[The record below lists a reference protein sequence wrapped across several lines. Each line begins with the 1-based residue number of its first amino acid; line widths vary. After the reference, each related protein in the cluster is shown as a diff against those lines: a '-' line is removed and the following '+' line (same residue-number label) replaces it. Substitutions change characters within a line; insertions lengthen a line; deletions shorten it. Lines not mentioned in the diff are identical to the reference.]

1 LEESA
6 WQHSDGGHLLAL
18 GSFALGAEQTRVA
31 PAAQHRL
38 GRPRHDIAAFRA
50 SCEGTELQDQQT
62 SWFDQ
67 QMNEL
72 RRIVAPRWVAALWT
86 SLAVTLV
93 AYSADAQVSR
103 DVLTTSIETAIVEE
117 GLVGA
122 TWALVTPEGTT
133 TGAAGLSNAR
143 AKRPMSPEHRVQV
156 GSVAKTLVA
165 TGVLALVTHGRV
177 DLDAPVARY
186 LPDLPIENRWEPE
199 SPLRVRHLLDHTG
212 GLDDARMWQVFS
224 LRADPDAPLRDGLT
238 HSGGTLRLR
247 HRPGERFSYS
257 NTGYLLLGILI
268 EAVTG
273 TRYERWLDVELL
285 APLGM
290 TRSTF
295 AFVTQT
301 GPEADPTLAMGHFD
315 PKSTSAAVP
324 IHVRPA
330 SQLTTT
336 AADMARFASF
346 LMGDGVVGGRTLV
359 DSELLRSMS
368 VATTTEAA
376 RGGLAAGYALGLA
389 RRDRHGVVGRCHLGN
404 IGTFRSAICVYP
416 EQQRAFFVAF
426 NSDPEDGRFDR
437 VDALLVDALGVT
449 SPALQPVRPS
459 GVDPTKW
466 EGLYRVRPNRFEQFA
481 YLDELLGV
489 TRVRWD
495 GEALHLEPLAGSARA
510 LTPLGGQLF
519 RAPDR
524 REATH
529 VLLRMSGGTP
539 TLSDGLRTLERVS
552 AASVWGLWVSALVGL
567 LALAYLVIV
576 GALRSVQAL
585 RRGRWRNEPLRWPV
599 LCLLLLGAAP
609 ALYLMQS
616 FLAIG
621 DPTAANLAVAALSGF
636 LPIAL
641 LIGAAQRVRAGVGT
655 LRARLDLGAIAGLL
669 QWYAVLA
676 AWGLAPLV
684 LWR

>member
-1 LEESA
+1 ML
-6 WQHSDGGHLLAL
+6 
-18 GSFALGAEQTRVA
+18 T
-31 PAAQHRL
+31 
-38 GRPRHDIAAFRA
+38 A
-50 SCEGTELQDQQT
+50 SIE
-62 SWFDQ
+62 
-67 QMNEL
+67 
-72 RRIVAPRWVAALWT
+72 AAL
-86 SLAVTLV
+86 
-93 AYSADAQVSR
+93 
-103 DVLTTSIETAIVEE
+103 VEE

-133 TGAAGLSNAR
+133 IGAAGLNDASR
-143 AKRPMSPEHRVQV
+143 QREMLPDDRVQV

-165 TGVLALVTHGRV
+165 TGVLALVTQGRI
-177 DLDAPVARY
+177 DLDAPLARY
-186 LPDLPIENRWEPE
+186 LPEVPIENRWE
-199 SPLRVRHLLDHTG
+199 SDAPLRVRHLLDHTG

-224 LRADPDAPLRDGLT
+224 LRANPDAPLCDGLT
-238 HSGGTLRLR
+238 HPGGTLRLR

-257 NTGYLLLGILI
+257 NTGYLLLGMLI
-268 EAVTG
+268 ETVTG
-273 TRYERWLDVELL
+273 TRYERWLDAELL

-330 SQLTTT
+330 SQFTTT

-346 LMGDGVVGGRTLV
+346 LMGNGVVDGRTLV
-359 DSELLRSMS
+359 DGNLLRGMS
-368 VATTTEAA
+368 VATTTEAV
-376 RGGLAAGYALGLA
+376 RSGLAAGYALGLA

-404 IGTFRSAICVYP
+404 IGTFRSAICLYP
-416 EQQRAFFVAF
+416 EQRRAFFVAF

-437 VDALLVDALGVT
+437 VDALLVDALGLT
-449 SPALQPVRPS
+449 SPPLQPVQAP
-459 GVDPTKW
+459 GVDPKEW
-466 EGLYRVRPNRFEQFA
+466 EGFYRVRPSRFEQFA
-481 YLDELLGV
+481 YLDELVGV

-495 GEALHLEPLAGSARA
+495 GEELHLEPLAGSARA
-510 LTPLGGQLF
+510 LTPIGGRLF

-529 VLLRMSGGTP
+529 VLLRTSAGTAVV
-539 TLSDGLRTLERVS
+539 SDGLRTLERMS
-552 AASVWGLWVSALVGL
+552 AVSVWGLWLSAAVGVV
-567 LALAYLVIV
+567 ALAYLLVA
-576 GALRSVQAL
+576 GAFRSVMAL
-585 RRGRWRNEPLRWPV
+585 RRGEWRNEPLRWPV
-599 LCLLLLGAAP
+599 LCLMLLVIAP
-609 ALYLMQS
+609 GLYLTQS

-621 DPTAANLAVAALSGF
+621 DPTPANVAMAMLSGVLPAAL
-636 LPIAL
+636 L
-641 LIGAAQRVRAGVGT
+641 LGAVQRVRAGVGT

-669 QWYAVLA
+669 QWYTVLA

>member
-1 LEESA
+1 
-6 WQHSDGGHLLAL
+6 
-18 GSFALGAEQTRVA
+18 
-31 PAAQHRL
+31 
-38 GRPRHDIAAFRA
+38 
-50 SCEGTELQDQQT
+50 
-62 SWFDQ
+62 
-67 QMNEL
+67 MNDL
-72 RRIVAPRWVAALWT
+72 RRNVAPRWAAALCG
-86 SLAVTLV
+86 SLAITLG
-93 AYSADAQVSR
+93 APSAGAQGPR
-103 DVLTTSIETAIVEE
+103 DLLETSIETALVEE

-133 TGAAGLSNAR
+133 IGAGGLNDASR
-143 AKRPMSPEHRVQV
+143 RRPMSPDDRVQV

-165 TGVLALVTHGRV
+165 TGVLALVTQGRV

-186 LPDLPIENRWEPE
+186 LPDVPIENRWEPG

-212 GLDDARMWQVFS
+212 GLDDARIWQVFS
-224 LRADPDAPLRDGLT
+224 LRADPDAPLRDGLM
-238 HSGGTLRLR
+238 HPGGTLRLR

-257 NTGYLLLGILI
+257 NTGYLLLGMLI
-268 EAVTG
+268 ETVTA
-273 TRYERWLDVELL
+273 TRYERWLDAELL

-301 GPEADPTLAMGHFD
+301 GPEADATLAMGHFD
-315 PKSTSAAVP
+315 PTSTSATVP
-324 IHVRPA
+324 MHLRPA
-330 SQLTTT
+330 SQFTTT

-346 LMGDGVVGGRTLV
+346 LLGDGVVDGRTLV
-359 DSELLRSMS
+359 DGNLLRGMS

-389 RRDRHGVVGRCHLGN
+389 RRDRHGVVGQCHLGN
-404 IGTFRSAICVYP
+404 SGTFRSAICLYP

-437 VDALLVDALGVT
+437 VEALLVDALGMT
-449 SPALQPVRPS
+449 SPSLQPVRAP
-459 GVDPTKW
+459 GVDPTEW
-466 EGLYRVRPNRFEQFA
+466 EGFYRVRPNRFEQFA
-481 YLDELLGV
+481 YLDELVGV

-495 GEALHLEPLAGSARA
+495 GKELHLDPLAGSARA
-510 LTPLGGQLF
+510 LTPIGGGLF

-529 VLLRMSGGTP
+529 VLLRTSEGMP
-539 TLSDGLRTLERVS
+539 VVSDGLRTLERVN
-552 AASVWGLWVSALVGL
+552 ATSVWGLWLSAVAGVV
-567 LALAYLVIV
+567 ALAYLLIA
-576 GALRSVQAL
+576 GAVRSVRAL
-585 RRGRWRNEPLRWPV
+585 RRGEWRNEPLRWPA
-599 LCLLLLGAAP
+599 LCLMLLVVASG
-609 ALYLMQS
+609 LYLTQP

-621 DPTAANLAVAALSGF
+621 DRTAANVAMAVLSTV
-636 LPIAL
+636 LPVAL
-641 LIGAAQRVRAGVGT
+641 LLGVVQRVRAGVRT
-655 LRARLDLGAIAGLL
+655 LRAHLDLGAIAGLL

>member
-1 LEESA
+1 
-6 WQHSDGGHLLAL
+6 
-18 GSFALGAEQTRVA
+18 
-31 PAAQHRL
+31 
-38 GRPRHDIAAFRA
+38 
-50 SCEGTELQDQQT
+50 
-62 SWFDQ
+62 
-67 QMNEL
+67 M
-72 RRIVAPRWVAALWT
+72 
-86 SLAVTLV
+86 
-93 AYSADAQVSR
+93 
-103 DVLTTSIETAIVEE
+103 
-117 GLVGA
+117 
-122 TWALVTPEGTT
+122 
-133 TGAAGLSNAR
+133 
-143 AKRPMSPEHRVQV
+143 
-156 GSVAKTLVA
+156 
-165 TGVLALVTHGRV
+165 
-177 DLDAPVARY
+177 
-186 LPDLPIENRWEPE
+186 PIDNRWEPE

-238 HSGGTLRLR
+238 HPGGTLRLR

-257 NTGYLLLGILI
+257 NTGYLLLGMLI
-268 EAVTG
+268 ETVTG
-273 TRYERWLDVELL
+273 TRYERWLDAELL

-330 SQLTTT
+330 SQFTTT

-346 LMGDGVVGGRTLV
+346 LMGDGVVDGRTLV
-359 DSELLRSMS
+359 DGNLLRGMS
-368 VATTTEAA
+368 VATTTEAV

-404 IGTFRSAICVYP
+404 IGTFRSAICLYP

-437 VDALLVDALGVT
+437 VEALLVDALGVT
-449 SPALQPVRPS
+449 SPSLQPVQAP
-459 GVDPTKW
+459 GVDPNEW
-466 EGLYRVRPNRFEQFA
+466 EGFYRVRPNRFEQFA
-481 YLDELLGV
+481 YLDELAGV

-495 GEALHLEPLAGSARA
+495 GEELHLEPLAGSARA
-510 LTPLGGQLF
+510 LTPIGGKLF

-529 VLLRMSGGTP
+529 VLLRTSEGTAVV
-539 TLSDGLRTLERVS
+539 SDGLRTLERVN
-552 AASVWGLWVSALVGL
+552 AVSVWGLWLSAGVGVV
-567 LALAYLVIV
+567 ALAYLLVV
-576 GALRSVQAL
+576 GAFRSVMAL
-585 RRGRWRNEPLRWPV
+585 RRGEWRNEPLRWPV
-599 LCLLLLGAAP
+599 LCLMLLVIAP
-609 ALYLMQS
+609 GLYLTQS

-621 DPTAANLAVAALSGF
+621 DPTLANVAMAVLSGVLPAAL
-636 LPIAL
+636 L
-641 LIGAAQRVRAGVGT
+641 LGAVQRVRAGIGT

>member
-1 LEESA
+1 
-6 WQHSDGGHLLAL
+6 
-18 GSFALGAEQTRVA
+18 
-31 PAAQHRL
+31 
-38 GRPRHDIAAFRA
+38 
-50 SCEGTELQDQQT
+50 
-62 SWFDQ
+62 
-67 QMNEL
+67 MNEL
-72 RRIVAPRWVAALWT
+72 QRVVAPRWATVVFGL
-86 SLAVTLV
+86 LAVTLSV
-93 AYSADAQVSR
+93 PSAGAQGPR
-103 DVLTTSIETAIVEE
+103 DLLSTSIEAVLAEE

-122 TWALVTPEGTT
+122 TWALVTPQGTT
-133 TGAAGLSNAR
+133 IGAAGLNDVSR
-143 AKRPMSPEHRVQV
+143 QRLMSPDDRVQV

-165 TGVLALVTHGRV
+165 TGVLALATQGRV

-186 LPDLPIENRWEPE
+186 LPNVPIDNRWGPE

-224 LRADPDAPLRDGLT
+224 LRANPDAPLRDGLM
-238 HSGGTLRLR
+238 HPGDTLRLR

-257 NTGYLLLGILI
+257 NTGYLLLGMVI

-273 TRYERWLDVELL
+273 TRYESWLDAELL

-315 PKSTSAAVP
+315 PKSTIAAVP

-330 SQLTTT
+330 SQFTTT

-346 LMGDGVVGGRTLV
+346 LMGEGVVDGRRLV
-359 DSELLRSMS
+359 DGKLLRGMS

-376 RGGLAAGYALGLA
+376 HGGLAAGYALGLA
-389 RRDRHGVVGRCHLGN
+389 RRDRNGVVGRCHLGN
-404 IGTFRSAICVYP
+404 IGTFRSAICLYP

-437 VDALLVDALGVT
+437 VDALLIDSLGLT
-449 SPALQPVRPS
+449 SPSPQPVRAP
-459 GVDPTKW
+459 GVDPAEW
-466 EGLYRVRPNRFEQFA
+466 EGFYRVRPNRFEQFA
-481 YLDELLGV
+481 YLDELAGV

-495 GEALHLEPLAGSARA
+495 GAQLHLEPVAESAGV
-510 LTPLGGQLF
+510 LVPIGGKLF
-519 RAPDR
+519 RALDR

-529 VLLRMSGGTP
+529 VLLRTSEGRAII
-539 TLSDGLRTLERVS
+539 SDGWRTLERVD
-552 AASVWGLWVSALVGL
+552 ALSVWGLWLNAGVGI
-567 LALAYLVIV
+567 LALAYLLFMGTFRSVM
-576 GALRSVQAL
+576 ALRC
-585 RRGRWRNEPLRWPV
+585 GEWRNEPLRWPT
-599 LCLLLLGAAP
+599 LCLMLLVIAP
-609 ALYLMQS
+609 VLYLTQS

-621 DPTAANLAVAALSGF
+621 DPTLANVTMGVLSAGLPAMLLLGAV
-636 LPIAL
+636 
-641 LIGAAQRVRAGVGT
+641 QRVQAGVGT
-655 LRARLDLGAIAGLL
+655 LPARLDLGAIAGLL